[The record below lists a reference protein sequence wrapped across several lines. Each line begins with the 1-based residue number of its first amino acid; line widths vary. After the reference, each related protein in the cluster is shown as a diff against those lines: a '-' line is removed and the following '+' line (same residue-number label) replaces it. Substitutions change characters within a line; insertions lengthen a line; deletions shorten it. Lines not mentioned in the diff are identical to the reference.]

1 MRRVIS
7 KVLLGS
13 SSALLI
19 FGGALHAL
27 AFFSKSSAAIDKAAV
42 SPFFA
47 SELKGLWLTDSTTLI
62 AVGVMLALAM
72 LRSSTP
78 PLLKLSIILLSSIPA
93 ATAAVLY
100 WFLGGFFAAHLL
112 MVAAALAVLAA
123 LLMQGS
129 HPAAAQ
135 LRAGFG
141 PRAPRSF
148 L

>member
-27 AFFSKSSAAIDKAAV
+27 AFFAKSSAAIDKAAV

-62 AVGVMLALAM
+62 AVGLILALSM

-112 MVAAALAVLAA
+112 MAAAAMAVFAA
-123 LLMQGS
+123 LLMQGTQ
-129 HPAAAQ
+129 PAAA
-135 LRAGFG
+135 
-141 PRAPRSF
+141 RSPAS
-148 L
+148 

>member
-1 MRRVIS
+1 MRRVMS

-27 AFFSKSSAAIDKAAV
+27 AFFSKSSATIDKAGV

-47 SELKGLWLTDSTTLI
+47 SELKGLWFTDSTTLI
-62 AVGVMLALAM
+62 AVGLILALAM

-112 MVAAALAVLAA
+112 MAAAALAVLAA
-123 LLMQGS
+123 LLMQGTQ
-129 HPAAAQ
+129 PA
-135 LRAGFG
+135 LD
-141 PRAPRSF
+141 
-148 L
+148 